1 MMRDTF
7 GIDGV
12 LRPSGTRWLRRDGF
26 PGLKPWAIVA
36 RPSGTRWLRRD
47 GFPGLKP
54 WAIVARPSGTKG
66 RYANGTLEACA
77 PRGMPK
83 LGTAGR
89 RPGTF
94 CSLGFLELSW
104 PEHQFC

>member
-1 MMRDTF
+1 MTRDTF

-12 LRPSGTRWLRRDGF
+12 L
-26 PGLKPWAIVA
+26 

-66 RYANGTLEACA
+66 RYANGTLEACD
-77 PRGMPK
+77 PREMPK
-83 LGTAGR
+83 LGTAGLR
-89 RPGTF
+89 AAALAEP
-94 CSLGFLELSW
+94 
-104 PEHQFC
+104 QFSFWAVRAKIRA